1 MPLPEAKIVGN
12 ALADARTGNDKNG
25 RPYMLVRVACS
36 KSHKDDQD
44 NWVTDGELFVN
55 VSWFNA
61 RTDGHVPAKGDRVLA
76 FGEMSES
83 KDTGK
88 DGTEYRNFNLRA
100 ESLRAFPKQQ
110 QSGGWGQQVGGQRQ
124 GGFGGRPQGGD
135 DPWNSAPQS
144 NGGFDGG
151 EEPPF

>member
-1 MPLPEAKIVGN
+1 MPLPESKIVGN

-36 KSHKDDQD
+36 KSHKDDQG
-44 NWVTDGELFVN
+44 NWVTDAELFLN

-76 FGEMSES
+76 FGELSES
-83 KDTGK
+83 RDTGK

-100 ESLRAFPKQQ
+100 ESLRAFPKRQ
-110 QSGGWGQQVGGQRQ
+110 QSGGWSQGGQQQ
-124 GGFGGRPQGGD
+124 GGG
-135 DPWNSAPQS
+135 DPWNSAPTG
-144 NGGFDGG
+144 GGFDGADN
-151 EEPPF
+151 PPF